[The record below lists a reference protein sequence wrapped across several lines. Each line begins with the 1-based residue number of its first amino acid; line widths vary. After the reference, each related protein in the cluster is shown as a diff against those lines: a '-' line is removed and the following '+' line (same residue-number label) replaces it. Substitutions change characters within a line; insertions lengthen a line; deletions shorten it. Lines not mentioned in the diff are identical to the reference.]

1 MYGIMRTEKRSRSDV
16 YGIQIE
22 ANRTQK
28 DHLKGREFNASNI
41 DWSLTDRNIYL
52 LPRNDNWNKTITDTL
67 EQYNIKPRKNS
78 VVLLDSIYTASADF
92 FEGKTQAE
100 IIDYFQACLEFHE
113 KTYGKHTINAVIHF
127 DEIGTKN
134 SGDYKN
140 EDGTYKGANY
150 HLHIASIPLI
160 RKSNSC
166 NSCAYSL
173 SAKDLM
179 GGRSEYRKKQDD
191 FYSQVSSLW
200 GLERGEVKDYDEIRK
215 HLNKM
220 EYEVQ
225 EMNIKAQKAKAA
237 LNIRERVLEACNQP
251 IEPIEVISST
261 AENKLKNKPATSTVK
276 TSDLERLQSQVQTS
290 TALQNGLNAL
300 NTLAKETVSIASTDE
315 RVLKLEYKLKQSTSQ
330 CHKLEQSV
338 KDKQNEINRLSDYI
352 QRLEQWFHT
361 IKTWI
366 HERKLIKDFEHYIEQ
381 ETRELAREEIEY
393 EEQVFERG

>member
-22 ANRTQK
+22 ANRTQE
-28 DHLKGREFNASNI
+28 DHLRGREFNGSDI
-41 DWSLTDRNIYL
+41 DWSLTERNVYL
-52 LPRNDNWNKTITDTL
+52 LPKNDNWNKTITETL

-92 FEGKTQAE
+92 FEGKTHNE
-100 IIDYFQACLEFHE
+100 IIDYFQSCLEFHE
-113 KTYGKHTINAVIHF
+113 KTYGKHIINAVIHF
-127 DEIGTKN
+127 DEVGSHAGGSCKN
-134 SGDYKN
+134 D
-140 EDGTYKGANY
+140 DGTFKGANY
-150 HLHIASIPLI
+150 HLHIATIPLLE
-160 RKSNSC
+160 KNGVF
-166 NSCAYSL
+166 SL
-173 SAKDLM
+173 SAKDIM
-179 GGRSEYRKKQDD
+179 GGRSQYRKKQDD

-200 GLERGEVKDYDEIRK
+200 GLERGEVKDYDETRK

-220 EYEVQ
+220 EYEIQ
-225 EMNIKAQKAKAA
+225 EMNIKSQKAKAE
-237 LNIRERVLEACNQP
+237 LNIRERVLEACSQP

-276 TSDLERLQSQVQTS
+276 TADLERLQSQVQTAK
-290 TALQNGLNAL
+290 ALQNGLNAL
-300 NTLAKETVSIASTDE
+300 NTLAKDTLALASTDE
-315 RVLKLEYKLKQSTSQ
+315 RILKLEHKLKQSNSQ

>member
-22 ANRTQK
+22 ANRTQE
-28 DHLKGREFNASNI
+28 DHLRGREFNGSDI
-41 DWSLTDRNIYL
+41 DWSLTERNVYL
-52 LPRNDNWNKTITDTL
+52 LPKNDNWNKTITETL

-92 FEGKTQAE
+92 FEGKTHNE
-100 IIDYFQACLEFHE
+100 IIDYFQSCLEFHE
-113 KTYGKHTINAVIHF
+113 KTYGKHIINAVIHF
-127 DEIGTKN
+127 DEVGSHAGGSCKN
-134 SGDYKN
+134 D
-140 EDGTYKGANY
+140 DGTFKGANY
-150 HLHIASIPLI
+150 HLHIATIPLLE
-160 RKSNSC
+160 KNGVF
-166 NSCAYSL
+166 SL
-173 SAKDLM
+173 SAKDIM
-179 GGRSEYRKKQDD
+179 GGRSQYRKKQDD

-200 GLERGEVKDYDEIRK
+200 GLERGEVKDYDETRK

-220 EYEVQ
+220 EYEIQ
-225 EMNIKAQKAKAA
+225 EMNIKSQKAKAE
-237 LNIRERVLEACNQP
+237 LNIRERVLEACSQP

-276 TSDLERLQSQVQTS
+276 TADLERLQSQVQTAQ
-290 TALQNGLNAL
+290 ALQNGLNAL

-315 RVLKLEYKLKQSTSQ
+315 RVLKLEYKLKQSNSQ

-366 HERKLIKDFEHYIEQ
+366 HERKLVKDFEYYIEQ

-393 EEQVFERG
+393 EEQGFERG

>member
-22 ANRTQK
+22 ANRTQE
-28 DHLKGREFNASNI
+28 DHLRGREFNGSNI
-41 DWSLTDRNIYL
+41 DWSLTERNIYL
-52 LPRNDNWNKTITDTL
+52 LPKNDNWNKTITDIL

-92 FEGKTQAE
+92 FEGMTQAE
-100 IIDYFQACLEFHE
+100 IIDYFQSCLEFHE
-113 KTYGKHTINAVIHF
+113 KTYGTHTINAVIHF
-127 DEIGTKN
+127 DEVGSKN
-134 SGDYKN
+134 AGNSYKN
-140 EDGTYKGANY
+140 EDGTYRGANY
-150 HLHIASIPLI
+150 HLHIATIPI
-160 RKSNSC
+160 VEKNGT
-166 NSCAYSL
+166 YSL

-179 GGRSEYRKKQDD
+179 GGRSDYRKKQDD

-200 GLERGEVKDYDEIRK
+200 GLERGEVKDYTETRK
-215 HLNKM
+215 HLDKM

-225 EMNIKAQKAKAA
+225 EMQIKAQKAKCE

-261 AENKLKNKPATSTVK
+261 AENKLKGKPATSTVK
-276 TSDLERLQSQVQTS
+276 TADLERLQSQVQTA
-290 TALQNGLNAL
+290 TALKNGLNAL
-300 NTLAKETVSIASTDE
+300 NTLAKDTLALSSTDE
-315 RVLKLEYKLKQSTSQ
+315 RVLKLEYKLQQSTSQ
-330 CHKLEQSV
+330 CQQLERSV

-366 HERKLIKDFEHYIEQ
+366 HERKLIKDFEQYIEQ

-393 EEQVFERG
+393 EEEQSFERG

>member
-1 MYGIMRTEKRSRSDV
+1 MRTEKRSRSDV

-22 ANRTQK
+22 ANRTQE
-28 DHLKGREFNASNI
+28 DHLRGREFNGSDI
-41 DWSLTDRNIYL
+41 DWSLTERNVYL
-52 LPRNDNWNKTITDTL
+52 LPKNDNWNKTITETL

-92 FEGKTQAE
+92 FEGKTHNE
-100 IIDYFQACLEFHE
+100 IIDYFQSCLEFHE
-113 KTYGKHTINAVIHF
+113 KTYGKHIINAVIHF
-127 DEIGTKN
+127 DEVGSHAGGSCKN
-134 SGDYKN
+134 D
-140 EDGTYKGANY
+140 DGTFKGANY
-150 HLHIASIPLI
+150 HLHIATIPLLE
-160 RKSNSC
+160 KNGVF
-166 NSCAYSL
+166 SL
-173 SAKDLM
+173 SAKDIM
-179 GGRSEYRKKQDD
+179 GGRSQYRKKQDD

-200 GLERGEVKDYDEIRK
+200 GLERGEVKDYDETRK

-220 EYEVQ
+220 EYEIQ
-225 EMNIKAQKAKAA
+225 EMNIKSQKAKAE
-237 LNIRERVLEACNQP
+237 LNIRERVLEACSQP

-276 TSDLERLQSQVQTS
+276 TADLERLQSQVQTAQ
-290 TALQNGLNAL
+290 ALQNGLNAL
-300 NTLAKETVSIASTDE
+300 NTLAKDTLALASTDE
-315 RVLKLEYKLKQSTSQ
+315 RILKLEHKLKQSNSQ

-366 HERKLIKDFEHYIEQ
+366 HERKLVKDFEYYIEQ

>member
-22 ANRTQK
+22 ANRTQE
-28 DHLKGREFNASNI
+28 DHLRGREFNGSDI
-41 DWSLTDRNIYL
+41 DWSLTERNVYL
-52 LPRNDNWNKTITDTL
+52 LPKNDNWNKTITETL

-78 VVLLDSIYTASADF
+78 VVLLDSIYTASAEF
-92 FEGKTQAE
+92 FEGKTHSE
-100 IIDYFQACLEFHE
+100 IINYFQACLEFHE

-127 DEIGTKN
+127 DEVGSNAGGSCKN
-134 SGDYKN
+134 D
-140 EDGTYKGANY
+140 DGTFKGANY
-150 HLHIASIPLI
+150 HLHIATIPLLE
-160 RKSNSC
+160 KNGVF
-166 NSCAYSL
+166 SL
-173 SAKDLM
+173 SARDIM

-220 EYEVQ
+220 EYEIQ
-225 EMNIKAQKAKAA
+225 EMNIKSQKAKAE
-237 LNIRERVLEACNQP
+237 LNIRERVLEACSEP
-251 IEPIEVISST
+251 IEPIEVLSST
-261 AENKLKNKPATSTVK
+261 AENKLKNKPATSTVR
-276 TSDLERLQSQVQTS
+276 TADLERLQSQVQTAK
-290 TALQNGLNAL
+290 ALQNGLNAL
-300 NTLAKETVSIASTDE
+300 NTLARETVTLASTDE
-315 RVLKLEYKLKQSTSQ
+315 RVLKLECKLKQSNSQ
-330 CHKLEQSV
+330 CYKLEQSV

-366 HERKLIKDFEHYIEQ
+366 HERKLIKDFEYYIEQ

-393 EEQVFERG
+393 EEQQDFERG

>member
-22 ANRTQK
+22 ANRTQE
-28 DHLKGREFNASNI
+28 DHLRGREFNGSDI
-41 DWSLTDRNIYL
+41 DWSLTERNVYL
-52 LPRNDNWNKTITDTL
+52 LPKNDNWNKTITETL

-92 FEGKTQAE
+92 FEGKTHNE
-100 IIDYFQACLEFHE
+100 IIDYFQSCLEFHE
-113 KTYGKHTINAVIHF
+113 KTYGKHIINAVIHF
-127 DEIGTKN
+127 DEVGSHAGGSCKN
-134 SGDYKN
+134 D
-140 EDGTYKGANY
+140 DGTFKGANY
-150 HLHIASIPLI
+150 HLHIATIPLLE
-160 RKSNSC
+160 KNGVF
-166 NSCAYSL
+166 SL
-173 SAKDLM
+173 SAKDIM
-179 GGRSEYRKKQDD
+179 GGRSQYRKKQDD

-200 GLERGEVKDYDEIRK
+200 GLERGEVKDYDETRK

-220 EYEVQ
+220 EYEIQ
-225 EMNIKAQKAKAA
+225 EMNIKSQKAKAE
-237 LNIRERVLEACNQP
+237 LNIRERVLEACSQP

-276 TSDLERLQSQVQTS
+276 TADLERLQSQVQTAQ
-290 TALQNGLNAL
+290 ALQNGLNAL
-300 NTLAKETVSIASTDE
+300 NTLAKDTLALASTDE
-315 RVLKLEYKLKQSTSQ
+315 RILKLEHKLKQSNSQ

-366 HERKLIKDFEHYIEQ
+366 HDRKLVKDFEYYIEQ

-393 EEQVFERG
+393 EEQGFERG

>member
-22 ANRTQK
+22 ANRTQE
-28 DHLKGREFNASNI
+28 DHLRGREFNGSNI
-41 DWSLTDRNIYL
+41 DWSLTERNIYL
-52 LPRNDNWNKTITDTL
+52 LPKNDNWNKTITDTL

-92 FEGKTQAE
+92 FEGMTQAE
-100 IIDYFQACLEFHE
+100 IIDYFQSCLEFHE

-127 DEIGTKN
+127 DEVGSNAGGSCKN
-134 SGDYKN
+134 D
-140 EDGTYKGANY
+140 DGTFKGANY
-150 HLHIASIPLI
+150 HLHIATIPLLE
-160 RKSNSC
+160 KNGVFF
-166 NSCAYSL
+166 L
-173 SAKDLM
+173 SARDIM

-220 EYEVQ
+220 EYEIQ
-225 EMNIKAQKAKAA
+225 EMNIRSQKAKAE
-237 LNIRERVLEACNQP
+237 LNIRERVLEACSEP
-251 IEPIEVISST
+251 IEPIEVLSST
-261 AENKLKNKPATSTVK
+261 AENKLKNKPATSTVR
-276 TSDLERLQSQVQTS
+276 TADLERLQSQVQTAK
-290 TALQNGLNAL
+290 ALQNGLNAL
-300 NTLAKETVSIASTDE
+300 NTLAKETVTLASTDE
-315 RVLKLEYKLKQSTSQ
+315 KVLKLECKLKQSNSQ
-330 CHKLEQSV
+330 CYKLEQSV

-366 HERKLIKDFEHYIEQ
+366 HERKLIKDFEYYIEQ

-393 EEQVFERG
+393 EEQQDFERG

>member
-22 ANRTQK
+22 ANRTQE
-28 DHLKGREFNASNI
+28 DHLRGREFNGSDI
-41 DWSLTDRNIYL
+41 DWSLTERNVYL
-52 LPRNDNWNKTITDTL
+52 LPKNDNWNKTITETL

-92 FEGKTQAE
+92 FEGKTHNE
-100 IIDYFQACLEFHE
+100 IIDYFQSCLEFHE
-113 KTYGKHTINAVIHF
+113 KTYGKHIINAVIHF
-127 DEIGTKN
+127 DEVGSHAGGSCKN
-134 SGDYKN
+134 D
-140 EDGTYKGANY
+140 DGTFKGANY
-150 HLHIASIPLI
+150 HLHIATIPLLE
-160 RKSNSC
+160 KNGVF
-166 NSCAYSL
+166 SL
-173 SAKDLM
+173 SAKDIM
-179 GGRSEYRKKQDD
+179 GGRSQYRKKQDD

-200 GLERGEVKDYDEIRK
+200 GLERGEVKDYDETRK

-220 EYEVQ
+220 EYEIQ
-225 EMNIKAQKAKAA
+225 EMNIKSQKAKAE

-276 TSDLERLQSQVQTS
+276 TADLERLQSQVQTAQ
-290 TALQNGLNAL
+290 ALQNGLNAL

-315 RVLKLEYKLKQSTSQ
+315 RVLKLEYKLKQSNSQ

-366 HERKLIKDFEHYIEQ
+366 HERKLVKDFEYYIEQ

-393 EEQVFERG
+393 EEQGFERG

>member
-22 ANRTQK
+22 ANRTQE
-28 DHLKGREFNASNI
+28 DHLKGREFNGSNI
-41 DWSLTDRNIYL
+41 DWSLTERNIYL
-52 LPRNDNWNKTITDTL
+52 LPKNDNWNKTITDTL

-92 FEGKTQAE
+92 FEGKTHNE
-100 IIDYFQACLEFHE
+100 IIDYFQSCLEFHE
-113 KTYGKHTINAVIHF
+113 KTYGKHIINAVIHF
-127 DEIGTKN
+127 DEVGSHAGGSCKN
-134 SGDYKN
+134 D
-140 EDGTYKGANY
+140 DGTFKGANY
-150 HLHIASIPLI
+150 HLHIATIPLLE
-160 RKSNSC
+160 KNGVF
-166 NSCAYSL
+166 SL
-173 SAKDLM
+173 SAKDIM
-179 GGRSEYRKKQDD
+179 GGRSQYRKKQDD

-200 GLERGEVKDYDEIRK
+200 GLERGEVKDYDETRK

-220 EYEVQ
+220 EYEIQ
-225 EMNIKAQKAKAA
+225 EMNIKSQKAKAE
-237 LNIRERVLEACNQP
+237 LNIRERVLEACSQP

-276 TSDLERLQSQVQTS
+276 TADLERLQSQVQTAQ
-290 TALQNGLNAL
+290 ALQNGLNAL
-300 NTLAKETVSIASTDE
+300 NTLAKDTLALASTDE
-315 RVLKLEYKLKQSTSQ
+315 RILKLEHKLKQSNSQ

-366 HERKLIKDFEHYIEQ
+366 HERKLVKDFEYYIEQ

-393 EEQVFERG
+393 EEQGFERG